1 MKEMVDRFVELERK
15 LSAEKGDFALFA
27 LFLRDDALD
36 KWDLVV
42 AAPWIESNRKTALD
56 YVTNQ
61 IQAVFNPDEITRL
74 SRVVLVDETNPALD
88 AINRA
93 ISVQHGIADIQ
104 NSVFF
109 GLQIKHG
116 YIITSQKPNGTAEVS
131 ATKDSSL
138 PTPV

>member
-1 MKEMVDRFVELERK
+1 MKELVDRFVALERK
-15 LSAEKGDFALFA
+15 LSTEKGDFMLFA
-27 LFLRDDALD
+27 LFMRDDAMD

-42 AAPWIESNRKTALD
+42 AAPWIESNRKTALR

-61 IQAVFNPDEITRL
+61 IQAAFKPDEITHL

-93 ISVQHGIADIQ
+93 IRVQHGVADIQ
-104 NSVFF
+104 NSDFF

-116 YIITSQKPNGTAEVS
+116 YIITSQKPNGTAEVP
-131 ATKDSSL
+131 ATL
-138 PTPV
+138 R